1 MSSCD
6 FNSCFKGVNN
16 ISQDLLLNI
25 VEANFKMYLDWSFL
39 KIGSWFDVNKPQ
51 QTLYATNNHYKLLR
65 VEDPSYSDGCVWQSI
80 RKDWVWE
87 IGSFYNS
94 TSPISINNVLVNGSV
109 VNKTNNFFVDYPNGR
124 IIFYTPISQNANV
137 ELDYSYRFVQ
147 TLRSSESPWFN
158 LIQYSSFNTANLD
171 INQNDTGEWSIGSY
185 HRIQLPC
192 IIIESIP
199 SSRSR
204 PYELGNSV
212 LWLEQDI
219 VLYVLSENKNDRN
232 KLLDIIRLQ
241 QDSTLQLF
249 DTNLVAQNDS
259 FPLDYNGDIKNNPLM
274 YPDLIS
280 QYFWR
285 KCFIKNVNLVELESK
300 HINFHQG
307 AARLTLEIISS

>member
-65 VEDPSYSDGCVWQSI
+65 VEDPSYPDGSVWQSV

>member
-1 MSSCD
+1 MSNCN
-6 FNSCFKGVNN
+6 FNSCFKGVDN

-25 VEANFKMYLDWSFL
+25 LEANFKTYLDWSFL
-39 KIGSWFDVNKPQ
+39 QIGSWFDVVKPQ
-51 QTLYATNNHYKLLR
+51 QTFYGTNNHYKLLR
-65 VEDPSYSDGCVWQSI
+65 VEDPSYPDGTVWQGI

-87 IGSFYNS
+87 TGSFYNS
-94 TSPISINNVLVNGSV
+94 TSPIVINNVLVNGSV
-109 VNKTNNFFVDYPNGR
+109 ISKNNNFFIDYPNGR
-124 IIFYTPISQNANV
+124 IIFNSPISTNSTV

-147 TLRSSESPWFN
+147 VLRSSESPWFN
-158 LIQYSSFNTANLD
+158 LLQYSSFNTNNLD
-171 INQNDTGEWSIGSY
+171 INRNDSGEWSIGNY

-204 PYELGNSV
+204 PYEIGNTL
-212 LWLEQDI
+212 LWLEQDL

-241 QDSTLQLF
+241 QDSTLHLF
-249 DTNLVAQNDS
+249 DTNTVSQNDA
-259 FPLDYNGDIKNNPLM
+259 FPLDYNGDIKNNALM
-274 YPDLIS
+274 YPNLIS

-285 KCFIKNVNLVELESK
+285 KCFIKSVNLTELESK
-300 HINFHQG
+300 HYNFHQG